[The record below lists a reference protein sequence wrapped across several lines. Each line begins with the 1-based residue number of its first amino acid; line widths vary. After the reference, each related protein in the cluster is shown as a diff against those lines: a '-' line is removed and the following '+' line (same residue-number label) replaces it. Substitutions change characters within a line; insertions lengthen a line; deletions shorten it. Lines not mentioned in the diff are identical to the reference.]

1 MATVNIYPTSSD
13 TSVQQWSNSSSPS
26 QKNAN
31 RYLNF
36 DEVTADDDSSYVQC
50 ATTTHSYEN
59 SKFSD
64 PALNGKVINSVT
76 FHWRVKHVT
85 ATGYSRPIINKS
97 STGATKNSTT
107 SYQNF
112 SETFTTN
119 PITGDTWQYSEIYGG
134 SAYWF
139 GIEGWAS
146 ATKSNNRLTQFYLT
160 IDYSDAPTGIKF
172 NGVQCSKFNGVAC
185 SKLNGN

>member
-1 MATVNIYPTSSD
+1 MATINIYPTSSD
-13 TSVQQWSNSSSPS
+13 TSVQQWRNSVSPS
-26 QKNAN
+26 QTTANA
-31 RYLNF
+31 YLNF

-50 ATTTHSYEN
+50 STTGHSYEN

-64 PALNGKVINSVT
+64 PSLSGKVINSVT

-97 STGATKNSTT
+97 STGTTKTSTT

-112 SETFTTN
+112 SETFTKN
-119 PITGDTWQYSEIYGG
+119 PITGNSWQYSEIYGG

-139 GIEGWAS
+139 GIDGWGSAS
-146 ATKSNNRLTQFYLT
+146 KSNNRLTQFYLT